1 MALYE
6 TLTVIDVLL
15 GAVALILGGLLVH
28 VIAAVIVYGNPGF
41 AGRLTRR
48 VIPVIEP
55 FVQEASGRIVK
66 GMFTTFAEAVEK
78 DPEAL
83 SGLIDPFLPKA
94 WEYFIH
100 RFELIKAE
108 MVKKV
113 GDVSPG
119 AAIPGLDMLGQ
130 FIPQQFQ
137 GIAQQFL
144 PGLLGGG
151 ASLPGGSSASIPA
164 PARSGR
170 IFQAGK

>member
-41 AGRLTRR
+41 ARR
-48 VIPVIEP
+48 VGRRLATVFEP
-55 FVQEASGRIVK
+55 DIQEAGQRVVRGIWESFG
-66 GMFTTFAEAVEK
+66 EAVEK

-83 SGLIDPFLPKA
+83 AGLIDPFLPKA

-100 RFELIKAE
+100 RLDLLKADL
-108 MVKKV
+108 VKNAGEQV
-113 GDVSPG
+113 GGVMP
-119 AAIPGLDMLGQ
+119 AGLGMLGNI
-130 FIPQQFQ
+130 IPKEFQ

-151 ASLPGGSSASIPA
+151 AALPGSASPSAPA
-164 PARSGR
+164 PSSGKNP
-170 IFQAGK
+170 FL